1 MAKKFKSWRLIVAV
15 LLLIAGL
22 TTFVVGA
29 NLEMQNPRTN
39 EQGDFAWQEGYAA
52 FTVSPTARNVVKEY
66 IAGQAEHHRTKPFRE
81 ELVELLHLAE
91 IEFDE
96 RFLD

>member
-1 MAKKFKSWRLIVAV
+1 MTPGDRPLDVSTPIGVPEIGRHGSVAMDAARSTAHHELSLP
-15 LLLIAGL
+15 LLTSGR
-22 TTFVVGA
+22 F
-29 NLEMQNPRTN
+29 PC
-39 EQGDFAWQEGYAA
+39 
-52 FTVSPTARNVVKEY
+52 P
-66 IAGQAEHHRTKPFRE
+66 RTKPFRE